1 MILKLKN
8 LCDQYLLTSN
18 ADCLAV
24 GIIDFKSGGFESFE
38 LRPRESDAK
47 LYFDLAS
54 LTKPLTN
61 SLAYFASPEVVDEKM
76 LLLLNHQA
84 GLPAWGLLPR
94 HGWREQL
101 LTYPIQAS
109 ETLYSDFSANR
120 FMLEFD
126 KRSGQSLNKTCEEF
140 WDREVC
146 NWLELSALNGSIQFP
161 HCGFINGRPNFGA
174 VHDPNAWNIKEFMS
188 HAGLFATIDGV
199 CKTLLNYEK
208 KLQLLS
214 RMAENLQYNQKH
226 GQNRFV
232 LGWDTPQGDM
242 SLAGTGC
249 SNLTFGHLG
258 FTGTSIWIDCQRKV
272 GQVLLTNAVKLYW
285 FDKKEL
291 NPLRRKI
298 GQLVWKSSEFSS

>member
-1 MILKLKN
+1 MISKLKN
-8 LCDQYLLTSN
+8 LCHQYLLNSN

-24 GIIDFKSGGFESFE
+24 GIIDFTSGKFESFE
-38 LRPRESDAK
+38 LQTKESDSK

-61 SLAYFASPEVVDEKM
+61 SLGYFARSEIIDEKM
-76 LLLLNHQA
+76 LLLLNHRA
-84 GLPAWGLLPR
+84 SLPAWGLLPR
-94 HGWREQL
+94 HNWREQIL
-101 LTYPIQAS
+101 SYPIRES

-126 KRSGQSLNKTCEEF
+126 KLSQQSLKETCKEF
-140 WDREVC
+140 WDSEVC
-146 NWLELSALNGSIQFP
+146 NWLELSAMNDSIQFP
-161 HCGFINGRPNFGA
+161 QCGFIQGHANFGS

-208 KLQLLS
+208 KLQLLF
-214 RMAENLQYNQKH
+214 RMQESLQSNQQTGNH
-226 GQNRFV
+226 RFV

-242 SLAGTGC
+242 SLAGTGR
-249 SNLTFGHLG
+249 SDLTFGHLG
-258 FTGTSIWIDCQRKV
+258 FTGTSIWIDCQRKI

-285 FDKKEL
+285 YDKKEL

-298 GQLVWKSSEFSS
+298 GQLVWESSN